1 MSTASLPAHAFSQ
14 SEASRAGIDSRQ
26 LYRLLEKQ
34 QIERISRGLYRRT
47 DLPVADLDLTEIAGR
62 RPDATIC
69 LESALSR
76 HELIDA
82 IPTLTDIAIP
92 RGQKP
97 AKTQAAV
104 DWHLF
109 DRATFEIGRTLL
121 EMEDAGPSIGLYSA
135 ERSIVDA
142 FRLRHSAGYETGIE
156 ALRNWLKRPGSQP
169 AKLFEIAQQLPRAT
183 GPLRTALEI
192 LT

>member
-1 MSTASLPAHAFSQ
+1 MRIPRQNPSEVTTRTGDTALRQPSTSLL
-14 SEASRAGIDSRQ
+14 AGPPDRFTP
-26 LYRLLEKQ
+26 LYRLLDRQ

-47 DLPVADLDLTEIAGR
+47 DLPIVDLDLTEIAGR
-62 RPDATIC
+62 RPDSTIC
-69 LESALSR
+69 LESTFAR

-82 IPTLTDIAIP
+82 IPTRTDIAIP

-109 DRATFEIGRTLL
+109 
-121 EMEDAGPSIGLYSA
+121 
-135 ERSIVDA
+135 
-142 FRLRHSAGYETGIE
+142 
-156 ALRNWLKRPGSQP
+156 
-169 AKLFEIAQQLPRAT
+169 EIATSLPRAI

-192 LT
+192 LK

>member
-92 RGQKP
+92 RP
-97 AKTQAAV
+97 EA
-104 DWHLF
+104 
-109 DRATFEIGRTLL
+109 R
-121 EMEDAGPSIGLYSA
+121 ED
-135 ERSIVDA
+135 
-142 FRLRHSAGYETGIE
+142 
-156 ALRNWLKRPGSQP
+156 PGC
-169 AKLFEIAQQLPRAT
+169 R
-183 GPLRTALEI
+183 
-192 LT
+192 

>member
-1 MSTASLPAHAFSQ
+1 M
-14 SEASRAGIDSRQ
+14 GIDSRK

-47 DLPVADLDLTEIAGR
+47 DLPVADLDLIEIAGR

-97 AKTQAAV
+97 AKTQAVV

-109 DRATFEIGRTLL
+109 DPATFQIGCTLL
-121 EMEDAGPSIGLYSA
+121 ETDESGSSMGLYSA

-156 ALRNWLKRPGSQP
+156 ALRNWLRRTGSRL
-169 AKLFEIAQQLPRAT
+169 AELFEIAQLLPRAI
-183 GPLRTALEI
+183 GPQRTALEI

>member
-1 MSTASLPAHAFSQ
+1 MQAFSQ

-26 LYRLLEKQ
+26 LYRLLDRQE
-34 QIERISRGLYRRT
+34 IERISRGLYRRT
-47 DLPVADLDLTEIAGR
+47 DLPTADLDLTEIVGR

-69 LESALSR
+69 LESALAR

-109 DRATFEIGRTLL
+109 DRASFQIGRTLL
-121 EMEDAGPSIGLYSA
+121 EAEDAGPSVGLYTA

-156 ALRNWLKRPGSQP
+156 ALRNWLKRPESRP
-169 AKLFEIAQQLPRAT
+169 AKLFEIAQLLPRAI

-192 LT
+192 LA

>member
-1 MSTASLPAHAFSQ
+1 MVTTSLPARAFSQ

-34 QIERISRGLYRRT
+34 QIERISRGLFRRT
-47 DLPVADLDLTEIAGR
+47 DLPPVNLDLVEIAGR
-62 RPDATIC
+62 RPEATIC
-69 LESALSR
+69 LESALAR
-76 HELIDA
+76 FDLIDA
-82 IPTLTDIAIP
+82 IPSRTDVAIP

-97 AKTQAAV
+97 AMTRAPV

-109 DRATFEIGRTLL
+109 DRATFYIGRIGIETGD
-121 EMEDAGPSIGLYSA
+121 EGQNIGLYSA

-142 FRLRHSAGYETGIE
+142 FRLRGTAGYETGIE
-156 ALRNWLKRPGSQP
+156 ALRNWLRRPGSQP
-169 AKLFEIAQQLPRAT
+169 AKLLVIARSLPRAM

-192 LT
+192 LL

>member
-1 MSTASLPAHAFSQ
+1 MRAFSQ
-14 SEASRAGIDSRQ
+14 SEARRAGVDSRQ
-26 LYRLLEKQ
+26 LYRLLERQ
-34 QIERISRGLYRRT
+34 QIERISHGLYRRT
-47 DLPVADLDLTEIAGR
+47 DLPIVDLDLTEIAGR

-69 LESALSR
+69 LGSALAP

-82 IPTLTDIAIP
+82 IPTRTDIAIP

-104 DWHLF
+104 DWPLF
-109 DRATFEIGRTLL
+109 DRATFQIGLTLL
-121 EMEDAGPSIGLYSA
+121 ETGDMGQSIGLYSA

-142 FRLRHSAGYETGIE
+142 FRLRGKEGYETGSE
-156 ALRNWLKRPGSQP
+156 SLRNWLKRPGSHP
-169 AKLFEIAQQLPRAT
+169 AKLFAIAQLLPRAI

>member
-1 MSTASLPAHAFSQ
+1 MSTTSLPARAFSQ
-14 SEASRAGIDSRQ
+14 SEASRAGVDSRQ

-34 QIERISRGLYRRT
+34 QIERISHGLYRRT

-62 RPDATIC
+62 RADATIC
-69 LESALSR
+69 LESALAR

-97 AKTQAAV
+97 AKTRAAV
-104 DWHLF
+104 EWHLF
-109 DRATFEIGRTLL
+109 DRATFQIGRTLI
-121 EMEDAGPSIGLYSA
+121 ETEDAGQGIGLYSA
-135 ERSIVDA
+135 ERSVVDA

-156 ALRNWLKRPGSQP
+156 ALRNWLARPESRP
-169 AKLFEIAQQLPRAT
+169 AKLFEIARLLPRAI

>member
-1 MSTASLPAHAFSQ
+1 MRAFTQ

-47 DLPVADLDLTEIAGR
+47 DLPVADLDLTEIAAR

-69 LESALSR
+69 LESALAR

-82 IPTLTDIAIP
+82 IPTRTDIAIP

-109 DRATFEIGRTLL
+109 DRATFQIGRTLL
-121 EMEDAGPSIGLYSA
+121 ETGDADPSIGLYSA

-142 FRLRHSAGYETGIE
+142 FRLRRTAGYETGIE
-156 ALRNWLKRPGSQP
+156 ALRNWLRRPESQP
-169 AKLFEIAQQLPRAT
+169 AKLIEIAQQLPRAT

>member
-1 MSTASLPAHAFSQ
+1 MRAFSQ
-14 SEASRAGIDSRQ
+14 SEASHAGVDSRQ
-26 LYRLLEKQ
+26 LYRLLERQ
-34 QIERISRGLYRRT
+34 QIERIGRGLYRRT
-47 DLPVADLDLTEIAGR
+47 DLPIADLDLTEIAGR

-69 LESALSR
+69 LESALAR

-82 IPTLTDIAIP
+82 IPTQTDIAIP

-97 AKTQAAV
+97 AKTLAAV

-109 DRATFEIGRTLL
+109 DRATFQIGRTLL
-121 EMEDAGPSIGLYSA
+121 ETGDAEPSIGLYSA

-142 FRLRHSAGYETGIE
+142 FRLRGVAGYETGIE
-156 ALRNWLKRPGSQP
+156 ALRNWLKSPASQP
-169 AKLFEIAQQLPRAT
+169 AKLFEIARSLPRAI

>member
-1 MSTASLPAHAFSQ
+1 MPTTSLPTRAFSQ

-34 QIERISRGLYRRT
+34 QIERISRGLYRRI
-47 DLPVADLDLTEIAGR
+47 DLPTADLDLTEIAGR

-69 LESALSR
+69 LESALAR

-82 IPTLTDIAIP
+82 IPTRTDIAIP

-104 DWHLF
+104 DWHMF
-109 DRATFEIGRTLL
+109 DRATFQIGRTLL
-121 EMEDAGPSIGLYSA
+121 ETGDADLIIGLYSA

-142 FRLRHSAGYETGIE
+142 FRLRGTTGYEMGIE
-156 ALRNWLKRPGSQP
+156 ALRNWLRRPESQP
-169 AKLFEIAQQLPRAT
+169 AKLFEIAQLLPRAI

>member
-1 MSTASLPAHAFSQ
+1 MLATSLTMRAFSQ
-14 SEASRAGIDSRQ
+14 AEARRAGISSRQ

-47 DLPVADLDLTEIAGR
+47 DLPTTDLDLTEIVGR

-69 LESALSR
+69 LESALAR
-76 HELIDA
+76 YELVDA
-82 IPTLTDIAIP
+82 IPTRTDIAIP

-97 AKTQAAV
+97 TKTQAAV

-109 DRATFEIGRTLL
+109 DRATFQIGRTFL
-121 EMEDAGPSIGLYSA
+121 ETGYADPSVGIYSA

-142 FRLRHSAGYETGIE
+142 FRLRHTAGYETGIE
-156 ALRNWLKRPGSQP
+156 ALRNWLRRPGSQP
-169 AKLFEIAQQLPRAT
+169 TKLLEIAQLLPRAT

>member
-1 MSTASLPAHAFSQ
+1 MSTTGLPMRAFSQ

-26 LYRLLEKQ
+26 LYRLLDRQ

-47 DLPVADLDLTEIAGR
+47 DLPVADLDLAEIAGR

-69 LESALSR
+69 LESALAR
-76 HELIDA
+76 FELIDA
-82 IPTLTDIAIP
+82 IPTRTDIAIA
-92 RGQKP
+92 RGQRP

-104 DWHLF
+104 EWHVF
-109 DRATFEIGRTLL
+109 DRPTFEIGRTLL
-121 EMEDAGPSIGLYSA
+121 ATGDEGQSIGLYSA

-142 FRLRHSAGYETGIE
+142 FRLRGTVGYETGIE
-156 ALRNWLKRPGSQP
+156 ALRNWLTLPASQP
-169 AKLFEIAQQLPRAT
+169 AKLFAIAQSLPRAV

>member
-1 MSTASLPAHAFSQ
+1 MTTASLPMRAFSQ

-34 QIERISRGLYRRT
+34 QIERISRGLYRRM
-47 DLPVADLDLTEIAGR
+47 DLPTADLDLTEIAGR

-69 LESALSR
+69 LGSALAR
-76 HELIDA
+76 YELIDA
-82 IPTLTDIAIP
+82 IPTQTDIAIP

-97 AKTQAAV
+97 ARTQAAV

-109 DRATFEIGRTLL
+109 DRATFQIGHTQL
-121 EMEDAGPSIGLYSA
+121 ETGDAGPSIGLYSA

-142 FRLRHSAGYETGIE
+142 FRLRGTAGYETGVE
-156 ALRNWLKRPGSQP
+156 ALRNWLRRPASQP
-169 AKLFEIAQQLPRAT
+169 AKLFEIAQSLPRAI

>member
-1 MSTASLPAHAFSQ
+1 MRAFSQ
-14 SEASRAGIDSRQ
+14 SEASRAGVDSRQ
-26 LYRLLEKQ
+26 LYRLLERQ
-34 QIERISRGLYRRT
+34 QIERISRGLYRRA
-47 DLPVADLDLTEIAGR
+47 DLSIVDLDLIEIAAR

-69 LESALSR
+69 LESALAR

-82 IPTLTDIAIP
+82 IPTRTDIAIP
-92 RGQKP
+92 RGKKP

-109 DRATFEIGRTLL
+109 DRATFHIGRTLL
-121 EMEDAGPSIGLYSA
+121 ETGDAGQSIGLYSP

-142 FRLRHSAGYETGIE
+142 FRLRGTAGYETGIE
-156 ALRNWLKRPGSQP
+156 ELRNWLKRPASQP
-169 AKLFEIAQQLPRAT
+169 AKLFEIAQSLPRAI

>member
-1 MSTASLPAHAFSQ
+1 MQAFSQ

-26 LYRLLEKQ
+26 LYRLLDRQE
-34 QIERISRGLYRRT
+34 IERISRGLYRRT
-47 DLPVADLDLTEIAGR
+47 DLPTADLDLTEIVGR

-69 LESALSR
+69 LESALAR

-109 DRATFEIGRTLL
+109 DRASFQIGRTLL
-121 EMEDAGPSIGLYSA
+121 ESEDAGPSVGLYTA

-142 FRLRHSAGYETGIE
+142 IRLRHSAGYETGIE
-156 ALRNWLKRPGSQP
+156 ALRNWLKRPESRP
-169 AKLFEIAQQLPRAT
+169 AKLFEIAQLLPRAI

-192 LT
+192 LA

>member
-1 MSTASLPAHAFSQ
+1 MGPFSV
-14 SEASRAGIDSRQ
+14 GVNN
-26 LYRLLEKQ
+26 
-34 QIERISRGLYRRT
+34 RRT
-47 DLPVADLDLTEIAGR
+47 DLPIVDLDLTEIAGR

-69 LESALSR
+69 LESVLAR
-76 HELIDA
+76 FDLIDA
-82 IPTLTDIAIP
+82 IPSRTDVAIP

-109 DRATFEIGRTLL
+109 DRATFHIGRTVI
-121 EMEDAGPSIGLYSA
+121 ETGDEGQSIGLYSA

-142 FRLRHSAGYETGIE
+142 FRLRGTAGYEIGIE

-169 AKLFEIAQQLPRAT
+169 TKLFEIARSLPRAI

-192 LT
+192 LI

>member
-1 MSTASLPAHAFSQ
+1 MSSTSLPMRAFSQ
-14 SEASRAGIDSRQ
+14 SEASRAGVGSRQ
-26 LYRLLEKQ
+26 LYRLLERQ

-47 DLPVADLDLTEIAGR
+47 DLPIVDLDLTEIAGR

-69 LESALSR
+69 LGSALAR
-76 HELIDA
+76 QELIDA
-82 IPTLTDIAIP
+82 IPTRTDIAIP

-109 DRATFEIGRTLL
+109 DRATFQIGRTLL
-121 EMEDAGPSIGLYSA
+121 ETGDAGQSIGLYSA

-142 FRLRHSAGYETGIE
+142 FRLRGTAGYETGIE
-156 ALRNWLKRPGSQP
+156 ALRNWLKRPSSQP
-169 AKLFEIAQQLPRAT
+169 AKLFAIAQLLPRAS

>member
-1 MSTASLPAHAFSQ
+1 MTTTSLPTRAFSQ
-14 SEASRAGIDSRQ
+14 SEARRAGVDSRQ

-47 DLPVADLDLTEIAGR
+47 DLPTADLDLTEIAGR

-82 IPTLTDIAIP
+82 IPNRTDIALP

-121 EMEDAGPSIGLYSA
+121 ETEEAGPSIGLYTA

-156 ALRNWLKRPGSQP
+156 ALRNWLKRPGSRP
-169 AKLFEIAQQLPRAT
+169 TKLFEIAQVLPRAI

>member
-1 MSTASLPAHAFSQ
+1 MRAFSQ

-26 LYRLLEKQ
+26 LYRLLDKQ

-47 DLPVADLDLTEIAGR
+47 DLPIADLDLTEIVGR

-69 LESALSR
+69 LESALAR
-76 HELIDA
+76 FELIDA
-82 IPTLTDIAIP
+82 IPTRTDIAIP
-92 RGQKP
+92 RGQRP

-121 EMEDAGPSIGLYSA
+121 ATGDEGQSIGLYSA

-142 FRLRHSAGYETGIE
+142 FRLRGTAGYETGIE
-156 ALRNWLKRPGSQP
+156 ALRNWLKLPASQP
-169 AKLFEIAQQLPRAT
+169 AKLFAIAQSLPRAV

-192 LT
+192 LA

>member
-1 MSTASLPAHAFSQ
+1 MLTTSLPARAFSQ

-47 DLPVADLDLTEIAGR
+47 DLPIVDLDLAEIAGR

-69 LESALSR
+69 LESALAR
-76 HELIDA
+76 FDLIDA
-82 IPTLTDIAIP
+82 IPSRTDVAIP

-97 AKTQAAV
+97 ARTQAPVA
-104 DWHLF
+104 WHLF
-109 DRATFEIGRTLL
+109 DRATFHIERIGIETGD
-121 EMEDAGPSIGLYSA
+121 EGQSIGLYSA

-142 FRLRHSAGYETGIE
+142 FRLRGTAGYETGIE

-169 AKLFEIAQQLPRAT
+169 AKLFVIARSLPRAM

-192 LT
+192 LL

>member
-1 MSTASLPAHAFSQ
+1 MSIAGLPTRAFSQ
-14 SEASRAGIDSRQ
+14 SEASRAGVDSRQ
-26 LYRLLEKQ
+26 LYRLLDRQ

-47 DLPVADLDLTEIAGR
+47 DLPAVDLDLTEIAGR

-69 LESALSR
+69 LGSALAR

-82 IPTLTDIAIP
+82 IPNRTDIAIP

-97 AKTQAAV
+97 ARTQAAV
-104 DWHLF
+104 DWHMF
-109 DRATFEIGRTLL
+109 DRATFQVGRILQETG
-121 EMEDAGPSIGLYSA
+121 DAGLSIGLYSA

-142 FRLRHSAGYETGIE
+142 FRLRGMAGYETGIE
-156 ALRNWLKRPGSQP
+156 ALRNWLKRSGSQP
-169 AKLFEIAQQLPRAT
+169 AKLFEIAQSLPRAI

>member
-1 MSTASLPAHAFSQ
+1 MRAFSQ

-26 LYRLLEKQ
+26 LYRLLDRQ

-47 DLPVADLDLTEIAGR
+47 DLPVADLDLAEIAGR

-69 LESALSR
+69 LESALAR
-76 HELIDA
+76 HELIDV
-82 IPTLTDIAIP
+82 IPTRTDIAIP
-92 RGQKP
+92 RGQRS

-109 DRATFEIGRTLL
+109 DRATFPIGRTLL
-121 EMEDAGPSIGLYSA
+121 ATGDEGQSIGLYSA

-142 FRLRHSAGYETGIE
+142 FRLRGTVGYETGIE
-156 ALRNWLKRPGSQP
+156 ALRNWLKLPRSQP
-169 AKLFEIAQQLPRAT
+169 ARLFAIAQSLPRAI

>member
-1 MSTASLPAHAFSQ
+1 MPTTSLPTRAFSQ

-34 QIERISRGLYRRT
+34 QIERISRGLYRRI
-47 DLPVADLDLTEIAGR
+47 DLPTADLDLTEITGR

-69 LESALSR
+69 LESALAR

-82 IPTLTDIAIP
+82 IPTRTDIAIP

-104 DWHLF
+104 DWHMF
-109 DRATFEIGRTLL
+109 DRATFQIGRTLL
-121 EMEDAGPSIGLYSA
+121 ETGDADLIIGLYSA

-142 FRLRHSAGYETGIE
+142 FRLRGTTGYEMGIE
-156 ALRNWLKRPGSQP
+156 ALRNWLRRPESQP
-169 AKLFEIAQQLPRAT
+169 AKLFEIAQLLPRAI

>member
-1 MSTASLPAHAFSQ
+1 MSTARLPTRAFSQ

-47 DLPVADLDLTEIAGR
+47 DLPPADLPPADLDLTEIAGR
-62 RPDATIC
+62 RTDATIC
-69 LESALSR
+69 LESALAR

-82 IPTLTDIAIP
+82 NPTRTDIAIP

-97 AKTQAAV
+97 ANTQAAV

-109 DRATFEIGRTLL
+109 DCATLQVGRTLL
-121 EMEDAGPSIGLYSA
+121 E
-135 ERSIVDA
+135 
-142 FRLRHSAGYETGIE
+142 TGGRRPE
-156 ALRNWLKRPGSQP
+156 YWALLS
-169 AKLFEIAQQLPRAT
+169 
-183 GPLRTALEI
+183 
-192 LT
+192 

>member
-1 MSTASLPAHAFSQ
+1 MPTTSLPTRAFSQ

-26 LYRLLEKQ
+26 LYRLLGKQ
-34 QIERISRGLYRRT
+34 QIERISRGLYRRI
-47 DLPVADLDLTEIAGR
+47 DLPTADLDLTEIAGR

-69 LESALSR
+69 LESALAR

-82 IPTLTDIAIP
+82 IPTRTDIAIP

-104 DWHLF
+104 DWHMF
-109 DRATFEIGRTLL
+109 DRATFQIGRTLL
-121 EMEDAGPSIGLYSA
+121 ETGDADLIIGLYSA

-142 FRLRHSAGYETGIE
+142 FRLRGTTGYEMGIE
-156 ALRNWLKRPGSQP
+156 ALRNWLRRPESQP
-169 AKLFEIAQQLPRAT
+169 AKLFEIAQLLPRAI